1 MPKTKTLGVRL
12 TPDLIAEVERLK
24 NLFGFSSY
32 SEMVEV
38 LVLLLQKIDKEV
50 DGITLHPR
58 EWDKD
63 DVDNYLPG
71 RHSTLFS
78 NEINELMWRRLG
90 ARFGEDG
97 IQHIQELLK
106 EVNGGRHG

>member
-24 NLFGFSSY
+24 DLFGFSSY

-38 LVLLLQKIDKEV
+38 LVLLLQKIEEEV

-58 EWDKD
+58 EWGKD
-63 DVDNYLPG
+63 DVANYLP
-71 RHSTLFS
+71 RKHSTLFS
-78 NEINELMWRRLG
+78 NEINELLRRRLG

-97 IQHIQELLK
+97 IQHIQGLLN
-106 EVNGGRHG
+106 ESMGQRHG